1 MAEFVQPSRSAITSA
16 EFAHAVISD
25 TAGILLDWDG
35 CTATA
40 NRPRADA
47 LEFIA
52 RYRKRIAI
60 VSNNSTHLP
69 EDISSILAEANIDF
83 PATQIFLAGSEAIAF
98 ANENPKA
105 RALVIGVPRMKA
117 FARNMG
123 LLLVQSDA
131 NVVVL
136 LRDTKFS
143 YSKLERAINSLT
155 QGARLI
161 IANPDHS
168 HPGPGGKI
176 VPETGALLAAIGA
189 CVDLSLIDTQVVGK
203 PSRMLFQ
210 RACAALKVP
219 PHSAVMVGDNIHTD
233 IEGANI
239 MGMASVLVAPGSK
252 LSFSELIDPAQ
263 GSNGITL
270 TRKQHH
276 ALRKQ
281 ARTTPTPLN

>member
-1 MAEFVQPSRSAITSA
+1 MQAMPELDQRSRSAVTSA
-16 EFAHAVISD
+16 EIANAVIRD

-47 LEFIA
+47 LDFIA

-69 EDISSILAEANIDF
+69 EDISSILAESNIDF
-83 PATQIFLAGSEAIAF
+83 PSTHIFLAGSEAITY

-105 RALVIGVPRMKA
+105 RAFVLGASRMKA
-117 FARNMG
+117 FARNIG
-123 LLLVQSDA
+123 LVLVQSDA

-136 LRDTKFS
+136 LRDINFS
-143 YSKLERAINSLT
+143 YSKLQQAISSLM

-161 IANPDHS
+161 VSNPDNS
-168 HPGPGGKI
+168 HPGPGGTI

-189 CVDLSLIDTQVVGK
+189 CIDLSQIDVQVIGK

-210 RACAALKVP
+210 RACEALKVSP
-219 PHSAVMVGDNIHTD
+219 QSAVMVGDNLHTD
-233 IEGANI
+233 IEGANS
-239 MGMASVLVAPGSK
+239 MGMASVLVAPGSL
-252 LSFSELIDPAQ
+252 LSFTELIIPSRKPS
-263 GSNGITL
+263 GVTL
-270 TRKQHH
+270 ARK
-276 ALRKQ
+276 
-281 ARTTPTPLN
+281 